1 MPRGV
6 IVNNTNKLREPI
18 KKKIYSILDA
28 SYFTF
33 GSFDTQFE
41 MSSKKPPIIF
51 AVIFRP
57 QRKYSYV
64 VGQQESGR
72 FVITR
77 SPGMYKET
85 ETAGA
90 MTFDDCIDGL
100 ERWCRCLKEE
110 LQSGNPFYDE
120 LQELRRKLEQRIDEH
135 IKDKDAHFTPEEKAD
150 IQTKI
155 DALCKQFEDL
165 KAKSAITEQELKKVK
180 EELGN
185 IRKDT
190 EVFSRKVWYH
200 TAGNKLLNIM
210 SRILNSETAKSIA
223 EKAVNQLFL
232 ND

>member
-1 MPRGV
+1 M
-6 IVNNTNKLREPI
+6 NKLRESV
-18 KKKIYSILDA
+18 KKRIYSVLDA

-41 MSSKKPPIIF
+41 MSSKKPPIVF
-51 AVIFRP
+51 AVTFRP
-57 QRKYSYV
+57 KRTYSYI
-64 VGQQESGR
+64 VGQKETGR
-72 FVITR
+72 LVITR
-77 SPGMYKET
+77 SPGVYKET
-85 ETAGA
+85 ETVGA
-90 MTFDDCIDGL
+90 LTFDDCIDGL
-100 ERWCRCLKEE
+100 ERWCICLKEE

-120 LQELRRKLEQRIDEH
+120 LQELRRKLEQRIEEH
-135 IKDKDAHFTPEEKAD
+135 IKDKDAHFTPEEKTD

-180 EELGN
+180 EELAN

-223 EKAVNQLFL
+223 EKAFNQFL
-232 ND
+232 LGDGSSPPES